1 MCYFGLFGSFGTI
14 RMTPNMPWWPFE
26 PPQIGVRIGV
36 NTPFWT
42 HFGPLFGGSGPELA
56 ILAILGNKGSNSI
69 PPFERECQRFALL
82 GVLLGDPF
90 WALPCSEPL
99 QDHDPVGRP
108 HLQI

>member
-14 RMTPNMPWWPFE
+14 RMTPNTPWWPFE

-42 HFGPLFGGSGPELA
+42 HFGPLFGGSGAILA

-69 PPFERECQRFALL
+69 PPFERECQRFALF
-82 GVLLGDPF
+82 GGTPWGPLLGPTLLR
-90 WALPCSEPL
+90 APPG
-99 QDHDPVGRP
+99 P
-108 HLQI
+108 